1 MGKIGTPTLDLKTYD
16 IPENQ
21 RDKKGNA
28 KAIMCEAGEE
38 RRSASATLDRSK
50 EVRSLNEHK
59 GRFASGEEAWEWMA
73 NYLQEYSDAQ
83 RAVKKAGLRWNAT
96 VGHALI
102 VKPDMSIM
110 EKLTREQQGQLLDD
124 CKDIIVNELGV
135 IKEDNIL
142 MWERHWDEG
151 VPHDHIITLAKND
164 EGRIAGHD
172 MMGPAQHA
180 KLNFELAPKLRERG
194 WEVDEC
200 DQHYDPD
207 HVKAI
212 EADQTKTAEEKAQE
226 IRAYKDAAI
235 ADKAARKAGRTTN
248 QYLADINA
256 DAAEE
261 SAAAAKEA
269 TAEKEKQEA
278 ETLELQHKAKKA
290 KAEKEDA
297 EYDTGQMYQQA
308 AAEQELAQREAAQTR
323 RNAEKHAE
331 KITDEATEQADSI
344 RRDAYADSS
353 SIRESAEHDAEAIR
367 NQASHDVEWE
377 KQQLREQRR
386 KLQEETKKAEE
397 ARKAYEEAAKSWG
410 ERLLAFAQKTIQ
422 NEGAQKLLRKVV
434 ERFRVHDMQ
443 QLDQQ
448 TERERRIA
456 LAEAK
461 AADVAS
467 HGAAGYDRS
476 L

>member
-59 GRFASGEEAWEWMA
+59 GRFASGEEAWEWME

-83 RAVKKAGLRWNAT
+83 RAAKKAGLRWNAT

-151 VPHDHIITLAKND
+151 VPHDHIITLALND

-172 MMGPAQHA
+172 MMGPVQHA

-200 DQHYDPD
+200 DQHYDPE

-212 EADQTKTAEEKAQE
+212 EADPTKTAEEKAQE
-226 IRAYKDAAI
+226 IRDYKDAAI
-235 ADKAARKAGRTTN
+235 ADKAARKVGRTTN

-256 DAAEE
+256 EAAEE
-261 SAAAAKEA
+261 AAE
-269 TAEKEKQEA
+269 EKEKQKA

-331 KITDEATEQADSI
+331 KITNEATEQADSI
-344 RRDAYADSS
+344 RQDAYADST
-353 SIRESAEHDAEAIR
+353 SIRTSAEHDAATIR
-367 NQASHDVEWE
+367 AQASHDVEWE
-377 KQQLREQRR
+377 KQQLQEQRR
-386 KLQEETKKAEE
+386 KLVEETKKAED
-397 ARKAYEEAAKSWG
+397 ARKAYEEHATNVLNEFVSVIAKTP
-410 ERLLAFAQKTIQ
+410 EALAK
-422 NEGAQKLLRKVV
+422 LRKVAAQFV
-434 ERFRVHDMQ
+434 RQ
-443 QLDQQ
+443 QLGKLDQQ

-456 LAEAK
+456 MAEAK

-467 HGAAGYDRS
+467 HGTADYGRS